1 MIAKPC
7 LLRLLASLFVSLCV
21 PVVNVPAQSL
31 VSYDMA
37 TPAGLERAWFGQAQV
52 DVSRHRM
59 RGWKLHKD
67 MLFGVTSSGL
77 IHAFNAETGETL
89 WTAQPGP
96 LDQPAF
102 GPAVNDEYVA
112 IVSGGELYVL
122 DRASGKFLWSRPLG
136 SAPAGAPAL
145 SDEVAF
151 VTFLDGRVE
160 GYHLQSPEKFPWYS
174 QSVGR
179 IFHSPTAS
187 GSVVTWPTNRG
198 YLYVGQANGLP
209 RVLYRIETDAP
220 ATAPPTEA
228 DPFLYVTAA
237 DGHVYCFD
245 AQGGNEAWR
254 YSMGY
259 QATCRPAVVGDR
271 VYVASSEPMLHVI
284 DAKTGKLLW
293 TAPDVT
299 EFAAQGLKNVY
310 GLDEF
315 GRLLILDKETG
326 RFVGTLPG
334 TGYDAV
340 FNEDSDRLYLV
351 NDRGLVQC
359 LHEVGAHEPTLFS
372 VKPAKEE
379 EAAPAQAADPAV
391 EQTQPETTSPY
402 GEEPATEEPA
412 TEESPFDNEE
422 DNADDEESPFSFGE

>member
-7 LLRLLASLFVSLCV
+7 PMSLLASVTVAFCV
-21 PVVNVPAQSL
+21 LVLNLPAQSL
-31 VSYDMA
+31 ISFDVA
-37 TPAGLERAWFGQAQV
+37 APAGLERAWFGQAQV

-67 MLFGVTSSGL
+67 MLFAVTSSGL
-77 IHAFNAETGETL
+77 IHAFNAQTGETL

-96 LDQPAF
+96 LDQPAY
-102 GPAVNDEYVA
+102 GPAVNDKYLA
-112 IVSGGELYVL
+112 IVSGGNLYVL
-122 DRASGKFLWSRPLG
+122 DRKTGKFLWSRPLG

-145 SDEVAF
+145 SEEIAF

-160 GYHLQSPEKFPWYS
+160 GYHLGSPEKFPWYS

-179 IFHSPTAS
+179 IYHSPTAS
-187 GSVVTWPTNRG
+187 GAVVTWPTNRG
-198 YLYVGQANGLP
+198 YLYVGQATGLP

-228 DPFLYVTAA
+228 DQFLYVTAA

-245 AQGGNEAWR
+245 ALNGNEVWR

-259 QATCRPAVVGDR
+259 QAPGRPAVVGDR
-271 VYVASSEPMLHVI
+271 VYVASNEPMLHALN
-284 DAKTGKLLW
+284 AKTGELLW
-293 TAPDVT
+293 TAPGIT
-299 EFAAQGLKNVY
+299 KFAAQGLKHVY

-315 GRLLILDKETG
+315 GRLLILDKQTG
-326 RFVGTLPG
+326 RYVGMLPG
-334 TGYDAV
+334 INYDVV

-359 LHEVGAHEPTLFS
+359 LHEIGANEPTLFN
-372 VKPAKEE
+372 VKSPEKEKEKESAPAEQ
-379 EAAPAQAADPAV
+379 AAPLV
-391 EQTQPETTSPY
+391 EQTPPAATTPFS
-402 GEEPATEEPA
+402 EEPAE
-412 TEESPFDNEE
+412 EESPFGAEKEGTD
-422 DNADDEESPFSFGE
+422 AEESPFNFDE

>member
-7 LLRLLASLFVSLCV
+7 TRKLFASLFVGLYVLVANAS
-21 PVVNVPAQSL
+21 AQSL
-31 VSYDMA
+31 ISFDTA
-37 TPAGLERAWFGQAQV
+37 APAGLERAWFGQAQV
-52 DVSRHRM
+52 DISRHRM
-59 RGWKLHKD
+59 RGWKLDKD
-67 MLFGVTSSGL
+67 MLFAVSSSGI

-102 GPAVNDEYVA
+102 GPAVNDKHVA
-112 IVSGGELYVL
+112 IVSGGVLYVL
-122 DRASGKFLWSRPLG
+122 DRANGKFLWSRPLG

-145 SDEVAF
+145 SEDHAF

-160 GYHLQSPEKFPWYS
+160 GYQLDNPGKFPWYS

-198 YLYVGQANGLP
+198 YLYVGQAKGLP

-228 DPFLYVTAA
+228 EPFLYVTAA
-237 DGHVYCFD
+237 DGHVYSFD
-245 AQGGNEAWR
+245 ALTGNEVWR
-254 YSMGY
+254 YTMGF
-259 QATCRPAVVGDR
+259 QAPGRPAVVGDR
-271 VYVASSEPMLHVI
+271 VYVASNEPMLHALN
-284 DAKTGKLLW
+284 AKTGALLW
-293 TAPDVT
+293 SAPGIT
-299 EFAAQGLKNVY
+299 KFAAQGLKNVY

-326 RFVGTLPG
+326 RYVGTLPG
-334 TGYDAV
+334 TGHDVV
-340 FNEDSDRLYLV
+340 FNEDTDRLYLV

-359 LHEVGAHEPTLFS
+359 LHEIGASEPTRFT
-372 VKPAKEE
+372 AKLKEKE
-379 EAAPAQAADPAV
+379 KEAVPTEQAAPPIEQSQPAA
-391 EQTQPETTSPY
+391 TTTPF
-402 GEEPATEEPA
+402 GEEPAKADSPFGGEDEPA
-412 TEESPFDNEE
+412 D
-422 DNADDEESPFSFGE
+422 AEESPFSFDE